1 MESKNVFVTIIGR
14 ANVGKSSLLNALV
27 GEKIAMVSDKPQ
39 TTRTRISGV
48 LTKGDIQYVFMDTPG
63 VQYKTNN
70 KLGEHMNNAVK
81 QSVVDIDAIIFI
93 LDVSKKIG
101 EQDKLIAERVKNT
114 HSPVILLFNKT
125 DLVDKKVV
133 AEKIKEISELYDFSA
148 IIPISAKNN
157 DGVDLVLEEV
167 SKYASDGP
175 HYFPDDAITNQNERV
190 LAAEIIREKLL
201 ILLSDEI
208 PHGIAVT
215 VEEMKERN
223 DKDLLDITATIFCE
237 RESHKGI
244 IIGKNGSMLKKIG
257 TLAREELEEFFRIK
271 VNLQCW
277 IKVKEDWRNREGIIK
292 NFGLDF
298 RK

>member
-1 MESKNVFVTIIGR
+1 MGSRNIFVTIIGR

-48 LTKGDIQYVFMDTPG
+48 LTKDEIQYVFMDTPG
-63 VQYKTNN
+63 IQYKTKN

-81 QSVVDIDAIIFI
+81 HSVVDIDAVIFI
-93 LDVSKKIG
+93 IDVSKKIG
-101 EQDKLIAERVKNT
+101 EQDKLIAEKIKNSR
-114 HSPVILLFNKT
+114 SPVILVLNKT
-125 DLVDKKVV
+125 DLVEKKVI

-157 DGVDLVLEEV
+157 DGTNLVLEEV
-167 SKYASDGP
+167 SKYANEGP
-175 HYFPDDAITNQNERV
+175 HFFPDDAITNQNERV

-201 ILLSDEI
+201 ILLNDEI

-223 DKDLLDITATIFCE
+223 DKDLLDIQATIFCE
-237 RESHKGI
+237 RDSHKGI

-257 TLAREELEEFFRIK
+257 SLARQELEEFFRIK

>member
-63 VQYKTNN
+63 VQYKIKN

-93 LDVSKKIG
+93 IDVSKKIG

-114 HSPVILLFNKT
+114 HSPVILLLNKT

>member
-1 MESKNVFVTIIGR
+1 MGSKNVFVTIIGR

-48 LTKGDIQYVFMDTPG
+48 LTKDETQYVFMDTPG
-63 VQYKTNN
+63 IQYKTKN
-70 KLGEHMNNAVK
+70 KLGEHMNNTVK
-81 QSVVDIDAIIFI
+81 HSVVDIDAVIFI
-93 LDVSKKIG
+93 IDVSKKIG
-101 EQDKLIAERVKNT
+101 EQDKLIAEKIKNSR
-114 HSPVILLFNKT
+114 SPVILVLNKT
-125 DLVDKKVV
+125 DLVEKKVI
-133 AEKIKEISELYDFSA
+133 AEKIKEISELYDFSS

-157 DGVDLVLEEV
+157 DGTNLVLEEV
-167 SKYASDGP
+167 SKYANEGP
-175 HYFPDDAITNQNERV
+175 HFFPDDAITNQNERV

-201 ILLSDEI
+201 ILLNDEI

-223 DKDLLDITATIFCE
+223 DKDLLDIQATIFCE
-237 RESHKGI
+237 RDSHKGI

-257 TLAREELEEFFRIK
+257 SLARQELEEFFRIK

>member
-63 VQYKTNN
+63 VQYKTKN

-93 LDVSKKIG
+93 IDVSKKIG

>member
-1 MESKNVFVTIIGR
+1 MGSKNIFVTIIGR

-39 TTRTRISGV
+39 TTRTKISGV
-48 LTKGDIQYVFMDTPG
+48 LTKGEIQYVFMDTPG
-63 VQYKTNN
+63 IQYKTKN

-81 QSVVDIDAIIFI
+81 QSVVDIDAVIFI
-93 LDVSKKIG
+93 IDVSKKIG
-101 EQDKLIAERVKNT
+101 EQDKLIAERIKNSR
-114 HSPVILLFNKT
+114 SPVILVLNKT
-125 DLVDKKVV
+125 DLVEKKVI
-133 AEKIKEISELYDFSA
+133 AEKIKEISELYEFSA
-148 IIPISAKNN
+148 IIPISAKNS
-157 DGVDLVLEEV
+157 DGTDLVLEEV
-167 SKYASDGP
+167 SKYANEGP
-175 HYFPDDAITNQNERV
+175 HFFPDDAITNQNERV

-223 DKDLLDITATIFCE
+223 DKDLLDIQATIFCE
-237 RESHKGI
+237 RDSHKGI

-257 TLAREELEEFFRIK
+257 SLARMELEEFFRIK

>member
-1 MESKNVFVTIIGR
+1 MGSKNIFVTIIGR

-48 LTKGDIQYVFMDTPG
+48 LTKDEIQYVFMDTPG
-63 VQYKTNN
+63 IQYKTKN
-70 KLGEHMNNAVK
+70 KLGEHMNNTVK
-81 QSVVDIDAIIFI
+81 HSVVDIDAVIFI
-93 LDVSKKIG
+93 IDVSKKIG
-101 EQDKLIAERVKNT
+101 EQDKLIAEKIKSNR
-114 HSPVILLFNKT
+114 SPVILVLNKT
-125 DLVDKKVV
+125 DLVEKKVI
-133 AEKIKEISELYDFSA
+133 AEKIKEISELHDFSA

-157 DGVDLVLEEV
+157 DGTDLVLEEV
-167 SKYASDGP
+167 SKYANEGP
-175 HYFPDDAITNQNERV
+175 HFFPDDAITNQNERV

-201 ILLSDEI
+201 ILLNDEI

-223 DKDLLDITATIFCE
+223 DKDLLDIQATIFCE
-237 RESHKGI
+237 RDSHKGI

-257 TLAREELEEFFRIK
+257 SLARQELEEFFRIK

>member
-63 VQYKTNN
+63 VQYKTKN